1 MDISPLSDRGMV
13 KILYHFVGCC
23 LVLLTVSF
31 ALQRLF
37 NFMRSHLSIVDLRT
51 WAISALFRK
60 FYPLQMCWR
69 LFPPF
74 SSIRFSVSG
83 FMWRFLTH
91 VDLSIVQGSRS
102 ESIGIL
108 LHVDWHLNQHHLL
121 NMLSVFHWKSLAIY
135 FLLFTCLGC
144 RCIPTLYDDF
154 LVFLFFAFYTML
166 SFWH

>member
-1 MDISPLSDRGMV
+1 MHCRCLQTLQKMASDFVTDCCEPQCGCWDLNSGPLEEQSVLLTAEPSHQPPRTLFLIGLFGSLESNFLSSFYIVDISPLSDRGMV

-51 WAISALFRK
+51 WAISVLFRK

-83 FMWRFLTH
+83 FM
-91 VDLSIVQGSRS
+91 
-102 ESIGIL
+102 
-108 LHVDWHLNQHHLL
+108 
-121 NMLSVFHWKSLAIY
+121 
-135 FLLFTCLGC
+135 
-144 RCIPTLYDDF
+144 
-154 LVFLFFAFYTML
+154 
-166 SFWH
+166 